1 MSTSLLNHISTVQLT
16 VMVSHFVLITASLAT
31 AALGQTGTQCSHPTM
46 FYDQRVNHSD
56 PDSGTFKQQ
65 YQLVLDYYK
74 PGGPIL
80 FYQGAETTN
89 LSCVVRI
96 RVTAIRYMR
105 C

>member
-1 MSTSLLNHISTVQLT
+1 MAA
-16 VMVSHFVLITASLAT
+16 HFVFAVAALAT
-31 AALGQTGTQCSHPTM
+31 TVLCQTGIQCKHPTK

-65 YQLVLDYYK
+65 YQLMLDYHQ

-80 FYQGAETTN
+80 FYQGAETSN
-89 LSCVVRI
+89 LSCVVRL
-96 RVTAIRYMR
+96 RFAAIPRKR